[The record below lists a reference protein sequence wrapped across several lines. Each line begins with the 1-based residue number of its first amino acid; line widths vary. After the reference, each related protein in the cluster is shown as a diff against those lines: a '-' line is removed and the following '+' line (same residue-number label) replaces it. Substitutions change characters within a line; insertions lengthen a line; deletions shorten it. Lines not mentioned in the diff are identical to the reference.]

1 MVMAHAPKVFGYL
14 LAFSFIAFP
23 FGAMLQERKA
33 FRDVGLGFLGSL
45 KAFLFIQVW
54 MLHSAIAVMLQ
65 LPWYLMGYDIR
76 KQTNTFYEANIG
88 IQNSKVFMGPVKV
101 IGEKNLPK
109 DDKPYIYI
117 ANHQS
122 MIDICV
128 LYYLRKPFVWIS
140 KKAVGYIP
148 GVGQIMFLSG
158 HILLERKGKASIK
171 QMYADAK
178 SRLKDG
184 FNIFIFP
191 QGTRE
196 RTKILPFKHGAF
208 SMAMSEEV
216 DIVPVSIELSD
227 DAWKRFF
234 GYGFIWGFE
243 EAKSKPAAILTVHPV
258 MKTKDFNGDKEKM
271 MKAGQEIIYSCLGD
285 KKRM

>member
-1 MVMAHAPKVFGYL
+1 MLTSA
-14 LAFSFIAFP
+14 LA
-23 FGAMLQERKA
+23 
-33 FRDVGLGFLGSL
+33 V
-45 KAFLFIQVW
+45 
-54 MLHSAIAVMLQ
+54 AIN
-65 LPWYLMGYDIR
+65 LPWYLLGFDVR
-76 KQTNTFYEANIG
+76 KRCNTFYESNIG

-101 IGEKNLPK
+101 LGEQNIPK
-109 DDKPYIYI
+109 DGKPHIYI

-128 LYYLRKPFVWIS
+128 LYYLRVPFVWIS
-140 KKAVGYIP
+140 KKVVGYIP

-171 QMYADAK
+171 QMYSDAK
-178 SRLKDG
+178 NRLSDG

-196 RTKILPFKHGAF
+196 RTEVLPFKHGAF
-208 SMAMSEEV
+208 SMAMSENV
-216 DIVPVSIELSD
+216 DVVPVSIELSD

-234 GYGFIWGFE
+234 GYGYVFGVE
-243 EAKSKPAAILTVHPV
+243 EAKSKPAAIITVHRV
-258 MKTKDFNGDKEKM
+258 MKTSDYNGDKEKM
-271 MKAGQEIIYSCLGD
+271 MAAGQKIVYSVLGD

>member
-1 MVMAHAPKVFGYL
+1 
-14 LAFSFIAFP
+14 
-23 FGAMLQERKA
+23 
-33 FRDVGLGFLGSL
+33 
-45 KAFLFIQVW
+45 
-54 MLHSAIAVMLQ
+54 
-65 LPWYLMGYDIR
+65 
-76 KQTNTFYEANIG
+76 
-88 IQNSKVFMGPVKV
+88 
-101 IGEKNLPK
+101 
-109 DDKPYIYI
+109 
-117 ANHQS
+117 
-122 MIDICV
+122 
-128 LYYLRKPFVWIS
+128 
-140 KKAVGYIP
+140 
-148 GVGQIMFLSG
+148 MFLSG

-227 DAWKRFF
+227 DAWKRYDAARSEVTVLAAVSNPRRRFF

-271 MKAGQEIIYSCLGD
+271 MKAGQEIIYSCLSD